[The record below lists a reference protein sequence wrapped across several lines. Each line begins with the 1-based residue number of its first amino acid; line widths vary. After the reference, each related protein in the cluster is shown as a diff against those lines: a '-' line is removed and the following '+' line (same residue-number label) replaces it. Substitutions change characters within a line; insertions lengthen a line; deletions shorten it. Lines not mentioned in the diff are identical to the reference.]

1 MEELTLSGLLDIF
14 KKCLIYIIIAVIVCA
29 AGAFCYC
36 EFIATPTYVAKVSF
50 MGANSSGF
58 GAQTSEGDT
67 DIKST
72 DIAASRA
79 IILTY
84 IELFKTTDFF
94 EMVVERSGL
103 EYSANQIKSMVSFSQ
118 RTENS
123 LFIDVQATS
132 ANPKEA
138 IKIAETIYSCGGE
151 YLSTLLPN
159 AYIKAI
165 EGTNSIARQNYPVTS
180 SAMAISALVGA
191 AFVFALSFIITI
203 IDKAIKGE
211 KDFEAKY
218 DIPVLGYVPNFQSAA
233 REENK

>member
-1 MEELTLSGLLDIF
+1 MEELTLSALLDIF

-36 EFIATPTYVAKVSF
+36 EFVATPTYVAKVSF

-58 GAQTSEGDT
+58 GAQTSEDDN

-72 DIAASRA
+72 DISASRA

-84 IELFKTTDFF
+84 VELFKTTDFF
-94 EMVVERSGL
+94 EMVAERSGL
-103 EYSANQIKSMVSFSQ
+103 EYSANKIKSMVNFSQ

-123 LFIDVQATS
+123 LFIDVQVTS

>member
-1 MEELTLSGLLDIF
+1 MEELTLSSLLDIF

-58 GAQTSEGDT
+58 GAQTSED
-67 DIKST
+67 DNYIKST
-72 DIAASRA
+72 DISASRA

-84 IELFKTTDFF
+84 VELFKTTDFF
-94 EMVVERSGL
+94 EMVAERSGL
-103 EYSANQIKSMVSFSQ
+103 EYSANKIKSMVNFSQ

-123 LFIDVQATS
+123 LFIDVQVTS

-180 SAMAISALVGA
+180 SAMAMSALVGA

-203 IDKAIKGE
+203 IDNAIKGE

>member
-1 MEELTLSGLLDIF
+1 MEELTLSSLLDILR
-14 KKCLIYIIIAVIVCA
+14 KCIIYMIVAAIVCA

-36 EFIATPTYVAKVSF
+36 EYIATPTYVAKVSF

-58 GAQTSEGDT
+58 GAQTDEDDT

-72 DIAASRA
+72 DISASRA

-84 IELFKTTDFF
+84 VELFKTTGFF
-94 EMVVERSGL
+94 DIVAEKSGL
-103 EYSANQIKSMVSFSQ
+103 NYSASQIKSKVNFSQ
-118 RTENS
+118 RAADS
-123 LFIDVQATS
+123 LFIDVSVTS

-151 YLSTLLPN
+151 YLSSLLPN

-180 SAMAISALVGA
+180 TTMAIAALFGA
-191 AFVFALSFIITI
+191 VVVFILAYIITI
-203 IDKAIKGE
+203 VDKAIKGE

-218 DIPVLGYVPNFQSAA
+218 DIPILGYVPNFQSAA